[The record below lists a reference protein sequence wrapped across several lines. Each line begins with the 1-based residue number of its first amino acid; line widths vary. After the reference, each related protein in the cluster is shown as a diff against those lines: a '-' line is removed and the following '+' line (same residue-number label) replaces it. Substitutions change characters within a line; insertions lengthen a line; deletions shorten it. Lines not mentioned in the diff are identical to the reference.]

1 MRYGCSAPLVRK
13 IICVP
18 VSSFTLPP
26 LQWMNESS
34 GPPDAAEPKTRP
46 GMPITPRLMLVS
58 VVAGPAV
65 PFVEVASVPR
75 RPTVGSRY
83 CRSRFPPSYSKQF
96 HYGVDLQ
103 SSINLAPWGVG
114 RRTQRPDR
122 DENKATKCN
131 FMRILKYL
139 VFAALN
145 GLPPKK

>member
-58 VVAGPAV
+58 VVAGLAV
-65 PFVEVASVPR
+65 PFVEVASVPEL
-75 RPTVGSRY
+75 PL
-83 CRSRFPPSYSKQF
+83 PPNVPVDGESCPVQF
-96 HYGVDLQ
+96 HAY
-103 SSINLAPWGVG
+103 P
-114 RRTQRPDR
+114 
-122 DENKATKCN
+122 
-131 FMRILKYL
+131 
-139 VFAALN
+139 
-145 GLPPKK
+145 